1 MTALLIYLPSSNVT
15 NDDQQLTTIDSDCDV
30 RECIFIISII
40 SFRWPLCGDVIEV
53 NEAIVCIRS
62 IFMINFIIR

>member
-30 RECIFIISII
+30 RECIVICSII
-40 SFRWPLCGDVIEV
+40 IFRWPLCDDVV
-53 NEAIVCIRS
+53 KDNETIVCIRS
-62 IFMINFIIR
+62 IFMINFIR